1 MLKTLD
7 LANGDKYMFT
17 QDDELISI
25 TKYFLNNN
33 ELEKTL
39 LIQFY
44 EDFFIDAYVVNEE
57 QAANNCITFEI
68 KEGEPLYLP
77 LSKFLGNNPRI
88 IIDDDLTRPET
99 MKFAQIYRNNSSN
112 SSNSSIFITIK
123 NKLKNSTVID
133 KYNICVNNMMYDG
146 DSKIDKYNYDTKV
159 RIRALLKSACEEFVS
174 DSLDDKVVVKQLTY
188 KK

>member
-39 LIQFY
+39 LIKFY

-57 QAANNCITFEI
+57 QAINNCITFEI

-77 LSKFLGNNPRI
+77 LSKFLGNNPNI
-88 IIDDDLTRPET
+88 TVDDDLTRPDV
-99 MKFAQIYRNNSSN
+99 MKFAQIYRNNSS
-112 SSNSSIFITIK
+112 IFITIK
-123 NKLKNSTVID
+123 NELKHSTVID
-133 KYNICVNNMMYDG
+133 RYSICVLNMMYDG
-146 DSKIDKYNYDTKV
+146 MSKIDRHKSDTKA
-159 RIRALLKSACEEFVS
+159 RIRALFKSACEEFLNEKV
-174 DSLDDKVVVKQLTY
+174 DEKVVVKQLIY
-188 KK
+188 K